1 MLERLR
7 EIDDELNQLPEQ
19 LAPLAKQVERAK
31 EVLKQAEEANP
42 ARQTLLQLLKKTDR
56 SHVEN
61 LGWCS
66 GQQSIDAAVV
76 AAQVA
81 KLLFSAAGKG
91 APSPPSP
98 PSPPSASADAQ
109 GPSTGGNTYEAGLAL
124 FVKGDGGLTASN
136 LEGLVLRRLF
146 TDPWLGLDS
155 QLRAR
160 IMEELK
166 RETKEH
172 SKWLP
177 EPRSQIL
184 DEEGKSIVG
193 DGAGAFGG
201 YFAAAATISMTLRQF
216 RLQPPGAFSSL
227 NATMSLL
234 LEDAV
239 FEKLK
244 ARLVDTATNIER
256 ARALLVVAYVH
267 LVRAN
272 QMGTYERE
280 YRKIVDALGSAEVSL
295 ETGQKRI
302 VRLRAYRIEIVMQ
315 MAGIAGIVMTILAV
329 LAYLVYTLLQPE
341 PPP

>member
-1 MLERLR
+1 MLQRLR
-7 EIDDELNQLPEQ
+7 DIDDELNALPEQ
-19 LAPLAKQVERAK
+19 LAPLAEQVERAK
-31 EVLKQAEEANP
+31 EILKQAEEANP

-56 SHVEN
+56 SHIEN
-61 LGWCS
+61 LGWCA
-66 GQQSIDAAVV
+66 GQQSVDPAVV

-81 KLLFSAAGKG
+81 RLLLSAAGKAAA
-91 APSPPSP
+91 APAP
-98 PSPPSASADAQ
+98 ASDNAQ
-109 GPSTGGNTYEAGLAL
+109 AASTTSGNTYEAALAF

-136 LEGLVLRRLF
+136 LEGLVLRKLF

-166 RETKEH
+166 REAKEH

-177 EPRSQIL
+177 EPRDQIL
-184 DEEGKSIVG
+184 DEEGKSLVG

-216 RLQPPGAFSSL
+216 RLQPPSASYSSL

-239 FEKLK
+239 FKKLNV
-244 ARLVDTATNIER
+244 RLIDTATNIER
-256 ARALLVVAYVH
+256 ARAVLAVAYVH
-267 LVRAN
+267 LIRAS

-280 YRKIVDALGSAEVSL
+280 HRKIVDALGSAEVAL
-295 ETGQKRI
+295 ESGQKRI
-302 VRLRAYRIEIVMQ
+302 VRLRTDRSEIVMQ
-315 MAGIAGIVMTILAV
+315 MAGIAGIVVTILAV
-329 LAYLVYTLLQPE
+329 LAYLLYTLLQAE
-341 PPP
+341 PPPPK

>member
-1 MLERLR
+1 MLERIR

-31 EVLKQAEEANP
+31 EILKQAEEANP

-66 GQQSIDAAVV
+66 GQQSIDPAVV

-81 KLLFSAAGKG
+81 KLLFSAAGKV
-91 APSPPSP
+91 APSP

-109 GPSTGGNTYEAGLAL
+109 GPSTGGNTYEAGLVL

-136 LEGLVLRRLF
+136 LEGLVLRKLF

-177 EPRSQIL
+177 EPRAQIL

-234 LEDAV
+234 LEGAV

-244 ARLVDTATNIER
+244 ARLIDTATNMER
-256 ARALLVVAYVH
+256 ARAVLLVAYVH
-267 LVRAN
+267 LIRAN
-272 QMGTYERE
+272 QMGSYERE
-280 YRKIVDALGSAEVSL
+280 YRKIVDALGSAEVAL
-295 ETGQKRI
+295 ETGQKRL
-302 VRLRAYRIEIVMQ
+302 VRLRTDRTEIVMQ
-315 MAGIAGIVMTILAV
+315 MAGVAGIVVTILAV
-329 LAYLVYTLLQPE
+329 LAYLLYTLLQAE
-341 PPP
+341 PPPSK

>member
-19 LAPLAKQVERAK
+19 LAPLAEQVERAK
-31 EVLKQAEEANP
+31 EILKQAEEANP
-42 ARQTLLQLLKKTDR
+42 ARQTLLQLLKKSDR

-61 LGWCS
+61 LGWCA
-66 GQQSIDAAVV
+66 GQQSVDPAVV

-81 KLLFSAAGKG
+81 RLLFSAAGKT
-91 APSPPSP
+91 APAAAPPSGDGEG
-98 PSPPSASADAQ
+98 AA
-109 GPSTGGNTYEAGLAL
+109 TGGNTYEAGLAL

-136 LEGLVLRRLF
+136 LEGLVLRKLF

-155 QLRAR
+155 QPRAR

-166 RETKEH
+166 RETKEN

-177 EPRSQIL
+177 EPRAQIL

-234 LEDAV
+234 LEDAI
-239 FEKLK
+239 FKKLNV
-244 ARLVDTATNIER
+244 RLMDTATNIER
-256 ARALLVVAYVH
+256 ARAVLAVAYVH
-267 LVRAN
+267 LIRAS

-280 YRKIVDALGSAEVSL
+280 HRKIVDALGSAEVSL

-302 VRLRAYRIEIVMQ
+302 VRLRADRIEIVMQ
-315 MAGIAGIVMTILAV
+315 MAGIVGIVMTILAV
-329 LAYLVYTLLQPE
+329 LAYLLYTLLQAE
-341 PPP
+341 PPPSK